1 VARTTEIVKTN
12 KEGLY
17 IDFTDILDIHG
28 DVKEGIKKD
37 FCTIQLKGSYNK
49 RKEDL
54 KNDLNFILD
63 NTGLKDNRVFWE
75 NYFAL
80 FIMFNLFEKQKMNDI
95 KTTIKATIE
104 LIKPEA
110 VVFIENNINK
120 EHYTAKR
127 VSNLDDPNKKELFFS
142 DEMLKGMFLASIL
155 AKFLFIFKAN
165 NDNSENAKNIKK
177 FIVSHVWKTASE
189 YAGGNLENKINKVC
203 FSNILN
209 IIYSDKRFWEIAKL
223 HNHSPLSE
231 ANKIYVKFISN
242 IIAFMNWDN
251 SPISYTVSIVRN
263 SIGWLKKKNFLFSY
277 DMQSAEKQEYKF
289 SLIQESSGK
298 DFFNTRVSTNIIINE
313 TLLRKFYKEVIE
325 QDNEEEIKQLIDTV
339 YKNFKRNS
347 IHLYILLPLLSKHTG
362 VSVEKL
368 LSMNKLVY
376 SIAIIW
382 TVKFLLKNNF
392 FILSDILLSNVI
404 TGKNIASKDIA
415 NYKTLSYIIHSEEY
429 KKLID
434 EKYSMIKDII
444 SEENHILKVIALIS
458 YNEFESIV
466 SKNKLSYKID
476 EVSEEVIRFFS
487 LML

>member
-1 VARTTEIVKTN
+1 
-12 KEGLY
+12 
-17 IDFTDILDIHG
+17 
-28 DVKEGIKKD
+28 
-37 FCTIQLKGSYNK
+37 
-49 RKEDL
+49 
-54 KNDLNFILD
+54 
-63 NTGLKDNRVFWE
+63 
-75 NYFAL
+75 
-80 FIMFNLFEKQKMNDI
+80 
-95 KTTIKATIE
+95 
-104 LIKPEA
+104 
-110 VVFIENNINK
+110 
-120 EHYTAKR
+120 
-127 VSNLDDPNKKELFFS
+127 
-142 DEMLKGMFLASIL
+142 
-155 AKFLFIFKAN
+155 
-165 NDNSENAKNIKK
+165 
-177 FIVSHVWKTASE
+177 
-189 YAGGNLENKINKVC
+189 
-203 FSNILN
+203 
-209 IIYSDKRFWEIAKL
+209 
-223 HNHSPLSE
+223 
-231 ANKIYVKFISN
+231 
-242 IIAFMNWDN
+242 
-251 SPISYTVSIVRN
+251 
-263 SIGWLKKKNFLFSY
+263 
-277 DMQSAEKQEYKF
+277 MQSAEKQEYKF